1 MLKKTVEKAINEQ
14 IRREEFSS
22 RLYLAMAIWCETN
35 GFPGAAAFLYRQ
47 TEEERFHQLKFIHYV
62 NDRGGKAGLF
72 ALDQPESDY
81 HSLLDIF
88 KHVMVHEEYVSASIN
103 ELYEVTLNEKDYT
116 TGNFIQWFITEQIEE
131 ESTMKT
137 ILDKISLV
145 GDDKAGMF
153 HIDKELAAMTAAAP
167 SPGAPATA

>member
-1 MLKKTVEKAINEQ
+1 MIKKAVESAIIEQ
-14 IRREEFSS
+14 IRREEHSS
-22 RLYLAMAIWCETN
+22 RLYLSMAIWCETN
-35 GFPGAAAFLYRQ
+35 SFPGAAAFLYRQ

-62 NDRGGKAGLF
+62 NDRGGKAVLM
-72 ALDQPESDY
+72 ALDQPANDY
-81 HSLLDIF
+81 TSLLDVF
-88 KHVMVHEEYVSASIN
+88 QKVMLHEEYVSASIN
-103 ELYEVTLNEKDYT
+103 ELYEVTLIEKDYT

-145 GDDKAGMF
+145 GDDKGGMF

-167 SPGAPATA
+167 APGASATA